1 MDAIA
6 SQVTSLKIVYSSVY
20 SGADQTKHQ
29 SPASLAFLRGI
40 HRSPVNFPHK
50 GPVTREMF
58 PFNDVIM
65 SIRSVFCELSFW
77 LRHGWNH
84 TPQNT
89 GFVIIFPHPNLMLF
103 IGEKNNIGEGYFL
116 YHKALEAKEPLLVY
130 HSTKLIGQIIVWN
143 KTQFQAEWSYFKI
156 LLRAFGV
163 CVTRPQLL

>member
-1 MDAIA
+1 MSWLRASPSEHFGCDYPPIHYSDVIMDAIA

-20 SGADQTKHQ
+20 SGADQTKHP

-40 HRSPVNFPHK
+40 HRWPVNFPHK

-65 SIRSVFCELSFW
+65 SIRSMFCELSLW

-89 GFVIIFPHPNLMLF
+89 WFVIIFPHPNLMLF
-103 IGEKNNIGEGYFL
+103 IGEKIISGKVISYI
-116 YHKALEAKEPLLVY
+116 
-130 HSTKLIGQIIVWN
+130 TKLWKPKNHYWYI
-143 KTQFQAEWSYFKI
+143 
-156 LLRAFGV
+156 
-163 CVTRPQLL
+163 TRPNL